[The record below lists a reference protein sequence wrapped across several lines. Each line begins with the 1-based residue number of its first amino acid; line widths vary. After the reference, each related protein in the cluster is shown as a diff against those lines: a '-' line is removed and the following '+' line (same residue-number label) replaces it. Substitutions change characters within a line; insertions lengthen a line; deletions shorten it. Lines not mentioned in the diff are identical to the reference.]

1 MEFVGI
7 TILSIVAFIVAMA
20 LFKILI
26 GGKQRIKENKNNV
39 YSSIGLLILFVSLIL
54 TMIFS

>member
-26 GGKQRIKENKNNV
+26 GGKQRIKENKSNL

-54 TMIFS
+54 TMIFN

>member
-7 TILSIVAFIVAMA
+7 TILTIVTFIVAMA

-26 GGKQRIKENKNNV
+26 GGKKRIKENKSNL

-54 TMIFS
+54 TMIFN

>member
-7 TILSIVAFIVAMA
+7 TILAIVTFIVAMA

-26 GGKQRIKENKNNV
+26 GGKQRIKENKSNL
-39 YSSIGLLILFVSLIL
+39 YSSIGLLILFISLIL
-54 TMIFS
+54 TMIFN